1 MNFKKPKFWDLK
13 KPNLLTY
20 LLSPLTLLVKLNNLN
35 LNLAHKKKFNEI
47 KTICVGNVYL
57 GGTGKTPTTLKIY
70 ELLKKTNLKIV
81 TGKKFYSDHKDEQII
96 LESKSKLIALD
107 NRINI
112 IEKAIDD
119 DFDLIIFDDGLQEK
133 KIDYN
138 IKFVCFDAQNWIGNG
153 YLIPSGPL
161 REGIESLKKYDG
173 VFLKHNSINSDT
185 INISSIISKIN
196 PNIKIFN
203 SYVTIKN
210 KNKFDLANKY
220 LIFSSIGNPSS
231 FKDMLIKNDFKII
244 EEIVFPDH
252 YHYRSDDINKILDK
266 AEKIGAKIITTE
278 KDFVKISDEYKNN
291 INFIEIELNIPN
303 EEELI
308 NFINSKIYETN

>member
-1 MNFKKPKFWDLK
+1 MKFKKPKFWDLK
-13 KPNLLTY
+13 KPNLLAY
-20 LLSPLTLLVKLNNLN
+20 LLSPLTLFVKLNNLN
-35 LNLAHKKKFNEI
+35 LNLAHKKKFNKI
-47 KTICVGNVYL
+47 KTICIGNIYL

-96 LESKSKLIALD
+96 LKNKSNLISLD
-107 NRINI
+107 SRINI

-153 YLIPSGPL
+153 FLIPSGPL
-161 REGIESLKKYDG
+161 REGVESLKKYDG
-173 VFLKHNSINSDT
+173 IFLKHNNINT
-185 INISSIISKIN
+185 NAINISSIINKIN

-210 KNKFDLANKY
+210 INKFDLTNKY
-220 LIFSSIGNPSS
+220 LIFSSIGNQNS
-231 FKDMLIKNDFKII
+231 FKDMLIKNNFKII

-252 YHYRSDDINKILDK
+252 YNYNPDDIIKILNQ
-266 AEKIGAKIITTE
+266 AEKIGAKVITTE
-278 KDFVKISDEYKNN
+278 KDFVKISDDYKNK
-291 INFIEIELNIPN
+291 INYIEIDLNIPK
-303 EEELI
+303 EEDLI
-308 NFINSKIYETN
+308 KFINSKIYETN

>member
-1 MNFKKPKFWDLK
+1 MKFKKPKFWDLK
-13 KPNLLTY
+13 KPNLLAY
-20 LLSPLTLLVKLNNLN
+20 LLSPLTLFVKLNNLN
-35 LNLAHKKKFNEI
+35 LNLAHKKKFNKI
-47 KTICVGNVYL
+47 KTICIGNIYL

-96 LESKSKLIALD
+96 LKNKSNLISLD
-107 NRINI
+107 SRINI

-153 YLIPSGPL
+153 FLIPSGPL
-161 REGIESLKKYDG
+161 REGVESLKKYDG
-173 VFLKHNSINSDT
+173 IFLKHNNINT
-185 INISSIISKIN
+185 NAINISSIINKIN

-210 KNKFDLANKY
+210 INKFDLTNKY
-220 LIFSSIGNPSS
+220 LIFSSIGNPNS
-231 FKDMLIKNDFKII
+231 FKDLLIKNNFKIV
-244 EEIVFPDH
+244 EEIIFPDH
-252 YHYRSDDINKILDK
+252 YNYSADNINKILDK
-266 AEKIGAKIITTE
+266 AKKIGAKVITTE
-278 KDFVKISDEYKNN
+278 KDFVKISDDYKNK
-291 INFIEIELNIPN
+291 INYIEIDLNIPK
-303 EEELI
+303 EEDLI
-308 NFINSKIYETN
+308 KFINSKIYETN